1 MEIRGKLVKILDFE
15 QGTSKAGKEWQKQTV
30 VIDSGD
36 KFNNL
41 TAVSAFGEDKIKQLN
56 KLDIGMTVAILCNV
70 YSREYKGKYYHNIDG
85 YHFSK
90 QSDNPEI
97 NKAVDEEL
105 NGRIDMDRQDQKF
118 ATPDDNDLP
127 F

>member
-1 MEIRGKLVKILDFE
+1 MEIRGKLVKILDLE

-36 KFNNL
+36 EFNNL
-41 TAVSAFGEDKIKQLN
+41 TAVSAFGEDKIKHLN
-56 KLDIGMTVAILCNV
+56 KLEEGMTVSILCNV

-85 YHFSK
+85 YHFSQ
-90 QSDNPEI
+90 QSDNDEI

-105 NGRIDMDRQDQKF
+105 NGRIEMDRQDQ
-118 ATPDDNDLP
+118 NLP

>member
-1 MEIRGKLVKILDFE
+1 MEVKGKVKTILPLE
-15 QGTSKAGKEWQKQTV
+15 SGTSKAGKEWQKQTV
-30 VIDSGD
+30 VIDTGD
-36 KFNNL
+36 EFNNL
-41 TAVSAFGEDKIKQLN
+41 TAVSAFGEDKIKHLN

-85 YHFSK
+85 YHFTQ
-90 QSDNPEI
+90 QSDNDEI

-118 ATPDDNDLP
+118 VTTEDNDLP

>member
-1 MEIRGKLVKILDFE
+1 MEIRGKLVKILDLE
-15 QGTSKAGKEWQKQTV
+15 TGTSKAGKEWQKQTV

-36 KFNNL
+36 EFNNL
-41 TAVSAFGEDKIKQLN
+41 TAVSAFGEDKIKHLN

-85 YHFSK
+85 YHFSQ
-90 QSDNPEI
+90 QSDRAEFVTSED
-97 NKAVDEEL
+97 K
-105 NGRIDMDRQDQKF
+105 
-118 ATPDDNDLP
+118 DLP